1 LSAVEAVFAVF
12 LIVHG
17 LVHAI
22 LAAAPRPD
30 VPDAKPLTFWARP
43 SKLLP
48 GMGESIARPLA
59 TVLWIVSTLL
69 FVTAGLGV
77 LGIPGVSEIWSGL
90 ATAGAITSL
99 LLLLIFWHKWLI
111 IGVLID
117 LGLILALVVFSWTPV
132 S

>member
-1 LSAVEAVFAVF
+1 MSVVEAVFAVF
-12 LIVHG
+12 LVAHG

-30 VPDAKPLTFWARP
+30 VPDAKPLTFWTRP

-48 GMGESIARPLA
+48 SMGESIARPLA
-59 TVLWIVSTLL
+59 TVLWIASTLL
-69 FVTAGLGV
+69 FVTAGLGL
-77 LGIPGVSEIWSGL
+77 LGVPGVSEIWSGL

>member
-1 LSAVEAVFAVF
+1 MSAVEAVFAVF
-12 LIVHG
+12 FIVHG

-30 VPDAKPLTFWARP
+30 VPDAKPLTFWTRP

-48 GMGESIARPLA
+48 GMAESIARPLA

-90 ATAGAITSL
+90 ATVGAITSL
-99 LLLLIFWHKWLI
+99 LLLLIFWHKWLVL
-111 IGVLID
+111 GVLID

>member
-12 LIVHG
+12 LIAHG

-30 VPDAKPLTFWARP
+30 VPDAKPLTFWTRP

-48 GMGESIARPLA
+48 GIVESIARPLA

-69 FVTAGLGV
+69 FVTAGLGL
-77 LGIPGVSEIWSGL
+77 LGVPGVSEIWSGL

-111 IGVLID
+111 LGVLID